1 MIWADTTPGHSTIT
15 ATMAEHSPDEVA
27 ARTTYTTAHPAT
39 WGTKVSAYLVTKAI
53 AAGTMLVA
61 ALLVA
66 RGHSDERAA
75 VGVVAAVVAGLFTAI
90 TGVLLVADLKQP
102 KRFWFLITK
111 PNTSSWLVRGAWI
124 LGGFALVTALWGLAG
139 IVDAPAVIEVL
150 ALPAALLA
158 AGAAGYTAFLFGQC
172 EGRDLWQTPL
182 LLPIL
187 LAQAD
192 RRRRRDVL
200 DPRRRDGRP
209 RRPGDPGRRRWARWR
224 SLAVADGRRAVAD
237 GPSIDGEPQRRAG
250 DRRDDEGAVRRSV
263 LGWRDRRRHRRARPC
278 CWPSRSA
285 RGAAP
290 RCPRSPAC

>member
-1 MIWADTTPGHSTIT
+1 MIRPDGMIWADTTPGHSTIT
-15 ATMAEHSPDEVA
+15 ATMADHSPDEVA

-66 RGHSDERAA
+66 LGHSGERAA

-90 TGVLLVADLKQP
+90 TGVLLVVDLKQP

-187 LAQAD
+187 LAQAIVAGGATYSILD
-192 RRRRRDVL
+192 VVMDVPDVRAIRVVDAGRARRR
-200 DPRRRDGRP
+200 
-209 RRPGDPGRRRWARWR
+209 
-224 SLAVADGRRAVAD
+224 S
-237 GPSIDGEPQRRAG
+237 
-250 DRRDDEGAVRRSV
+250 
-263 LGWRDRRRHRRARPC
+263 PC
-278 CWPSRSA
+278 
-285 RGAAP
+285 
-290 RCPRSPAC
+290 